1 MADPLSRL
9 RGRFDRAIEWRVRA
23 AIERSLTGEHAD
35 GGGVAGATGGGRAG
49 RSSGADPAA
58 DRDRDEAIRSMR
70 DDLATVSVQLTE
82 QHRALAELVEQIDRR
97 LTALERAE
105 HDS

>member
-23 AIERSLTGEHAD
+23 AVERSLTGDDAD
-35 GGGVAGATGGGRAG
+35 GGSTG
-49 RSSGADPAA
+49 RSSSTDPSAEH
-58 DRDRDEAIRSMR
+58 DRDEAIRSIR
-70 DDLATVSVQLTE
+70 GDLATVSVQLTE

-97 LTALERAE
+97 LTALERAA